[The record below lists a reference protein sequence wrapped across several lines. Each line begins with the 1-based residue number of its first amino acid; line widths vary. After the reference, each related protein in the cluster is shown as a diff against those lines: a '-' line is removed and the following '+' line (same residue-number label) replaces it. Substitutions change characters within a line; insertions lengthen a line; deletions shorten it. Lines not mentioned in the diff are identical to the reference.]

1 MDIIKFPT
9 ANNVA
14 ETFGSLDDRLLFDV
28 YSAPLEI
35 NGRQALAAPSGQQRV
50 VYREIDN
57 LNNPYQNGP
66 DYIALGV
73 VGDDYPVKS
82 HREYFPALLD
92 VLHDTLPR
100 EFVAGATVNTKVAHD
115 GAFALLDVALP
126 NSRVTIETRQGFR
139 TDIAM
144 RSIMWHGLA
153 GTHSNNVLFGN
164 IDFFCTNG
172 MVIGDFTRVKRK
184 NTKNFSLTR
193 FAREVEAATG
203 AWYEQART
211 LQIMANTVITIEQ
224 GRQVINDILGNTDPA
239 DRKKQRDSKA
249 DKMFTLFVDEA
260 QTRGANVFALLSAFT
275 NYSSHTDNG
284 FALRDTG
291 SDHGAVTMLNREVEV
306 AQWINNPAFTS
317 LYREAA

>member
-1 MDIIKFPT
+1 MEMIKFST
-9 ANNVA
+9 ANVA

-28 YSAPLEI
+28 HSTPLEI
-35 NGRQALAAPSGQQRV
+35 NGRQAVAAPSGQQRV

-57 LNNPYQNGP
+57 LNNPYQSGP

-82 HREYFPALLD
+82 HRDYFPEILE

-100 EFVAGATVNTKVAHD
+100 EFVADATVRTKVAHH

-126 NSRVTIETRQGFR
+126 NSRVAIETRQGFR
-139 TDIAM
+139 TDLAM

-153 GTHSNNVLFGN
+153 GTHSNNVLFGVF
-164 IDFFCTNG
+164 DFWCDNG
-172 MVIGDFTRVKRK
+172 MVAGDYARVKRK
-184 NTKNFSLTR
+184 NTKNFSLER
-193 FAREVEAATG
+193 FAAEVKAATG
-203 AWYEQART
+203 AWYEQARE
-211 LQIMANTVITIEQ
+211 LQVMANTVISIEE
-224 GRQVINDILGNTDPA
+224 GRQVINQIIGNTDPA
-239 DRKKQRDSKA
+239 DRKKQRESKA
-249 DKMFTLFVDEA
+249 DKMFTLFVEEA

-284 FALRDTG
+284 FALRETG

-317 LYREAA
+317 LYRDAA

>member
-1 MDIIKFPT
+1 MDMIKFPT
-9 ANNVA
+9 ANVA

-28 YSAPLEI
+28 YSTPVEI
-35 NGRQALAAPSGQQRV
+35 NGRQALRSPSGQQRV
-50 VYREIDN
+50 VYREVD
-57 LNNPYQNGP
+57 GFEGS

-100 EFVAGATVNTKVAHD
+100 EFVAGATVHTKVAHD

-172 MVIGDFTRVKRK
+172 MIVGDFTRVKRK

-193 FAREVEAATG
+193 FAREVEVATG

-239 DRKKQRDSKA
+239 DRKKQRDTKA
-249 DKMFTLFVDEA
+249 DKMFTLFVEEA

>member
-1 MDIIKFPT
+1 MDIIKFPA
-9 ANNVA
+9 ANVT

-28 YSAPLEI
+28 YSAPIEI

-50 VYREIDN
+50 VYRES
-57 LNNPYQNGP
+57 GAE
-66 DYIALGV
+66 YIALGV
-73 VGDDYPVKS
+73 VGEDYPVKS

-100 EFVAGATVNTKVAHD
+100 EFVADAIINTKVAHH

-126 NSRVTIETRQGFR
+126 NSRVAIETRQGFR

-172 MVIGDFTRVKRK
+172 MIVGDFTRVKRK
-184 NTKNFSLTR
+184 NTKNFSLQR
-193 FAREVEAATG
+193 FAREVEVATG
-203 AWYEQART
+203 AWYEQARE

-224 GRQVINDILGNTDPA
+224 GRQTINTILGNTDPA

-249 DKMFTLFVDEA
+249 DKMFTLFVEEA

-275 NYSSHTDNG
+275 NYSSHTNNG
-284 FALRDTG
+284 FALRETG

-317 LYREAA
+317 L

>member
-1 MDIIKFPT
+1 MDMIKFPT
-9 ANNVA
+9 ANVA
-14 ETFGSLDDRLLFDV
+14 ETFGSLDGRLQFDV

-73 VGDDYPVKS
+73 VGDDYPIKS

-100 EFVAGATVNTKVAHD
+100 EFVADATVTTRTAHH

-126 NSRVTIETRQGFR
+126 NSRVTIETRQGFQ

-153 GTHSNNVLFGN
+153 GTHSNNVLFGKV
-164 IDFFCTNG
+164 DFHCTNG
-172 MVIGDFTRVKRK
+172 LVIGDYARVKRK
-184 NTKNFSLTR
+184 NTKHFSLQR
-193 FAREVEAATG
+193 FEREVRAATG

-211 LQIMANTVITIEQ
+211 LQVMANTVITIEQ
-224 GRQVINDILGNTDPA
+224 GRQAINEIIGNTDPA
-239 DRKKQRDSKA
+239 DRKKQRESKA
-249 DKMFTLFVDEA
+249 DKMFTLFVEEA

-284 FALRDTG
+284 FALRETG

>member
-9 ANNVA
+9 ANVA
-14 ETFGSLDDRLLFDV
+14 DTFGSLDDQLLFDV
-28 YSAPLEI
+28 HSAPLEI

-82 HREYFPALLD
+82 HRDYFPALLD

-100 EFVAGATVNTKVAHD
+100 EFVADAIINTKVAHH

-126 NSRVTIETRQGFR
+126 NSRVAIETRQGFR

-172 MVIGDFTRVKRK
+172 MIVGDFTRVKRK

-193 FAREVEAATG
+193 FAREVEVATG

-211 LQIMANTVITIEQ
+211 LQVMANTVITIEQ
-224 GRQVINDILGNTDPA
+224 GRQVINDILGNTDPE
-239 DRKKQRDSKA
+239 DRKKQRETKA
-249 DKMFTLFVDEA
+249 DKMFTLFVEEA

>member
-1 MDIIKFPT
+1 MEMIKFPT
-9 ANNVA
+9 ANIA
-14 ETFGSLDDRLLFDV
+14 DTFGSLDDRLLFDV

-35 NGRQALAAPSGQQRV
+35 NGRQAVAAPSGQQRV

-57 LNNPYQNGP
+57 INNPYQNGP

-73 VGDDYPVKS
+73 VGEDYPLKS
-82 HREYFPALLD
+82 HRDYFPALLD

-100 EFVAGATVNTKVAHD
+100 HFVEGATVTTRTAHHD
-115 GAFALLDVALP
+115 AFALLDVALP
-126 NSRVTIETRQGFR
+126 NSRVAIETRQGFR

-172 MVIGDFTRVKRK
+172 MVVGDFTRVKRK
-184 NTKNFSLTR
+184 NTKYFSLQR
-193 FAREVEAATG
+193 FAREVEVAAG
-203 AWYEQART
+203 AWYEQARE
-211 LQIMANTVITIEQ
+211 LQVMANTVITIET

-239 DRKKQRDSKA
+239 DRKKQRESKA
-249 DKMFTLFVDEA
+249 DKMFTLFVEEA

-284 FALRDTG
+284 FALRETG

-317 LYREAA
+317 LYRDAA

>member
-1 MDIIKFPT
+1 MDMIKFPT
-9 ANNVA
+9 ANVA
-14 ETFGSLDDRLLFDV
+14 ETFGSLDDQLLFDV

-35 NGRQALAAPSGQQRV
+35 NGRQAVAAPSGQQRV

-73 VGDDYPVKS
+73 VGDDYPIKS

-100 EFVAGATVNTKVAHD
+100 EFVADATVTTRTAHH

-139 TDIAM
+139 TDVAM

-164 IDFFCTNG
+164 IDDFCTNG
-172 MVIGDFTRVKRK
+172 MIVGDFTRVKRK

-193 FAREVEAATG
+193 FAREVEVAAG
-203 AWYEQART
+203 AWYEQARE
-211 LQIMANTVITIEQ
+211 LQVMANTVITIEQ
-224 GRQVINDILGNTDPA
+224 GRQAINDIIGNTDPA
-239 DRKKQRDSKA
+239 DRKKQRESKA
-249 DKMFTLFVDEA
+249 DKMFTLFVEEA

>member
-9 ANNVA
+9 ANVA
-14 ETFGSLDDRLLFDV
+14 ETFGSLDDRLHFDV
-28 YSAPLEI
+28 HSTPLEI
-35 NGRQALAAPSGQQRV
+35 NGRQALRSPSGQQRV
-50 VYREIDN
+50 VYREVD
-57 LNNPYQNGP
+57 GFEGS

-172 MVIGDFTRVKRK
+172 MV
-184 NTKNFSLTR
+184 
-193 FAREVEAATG
+193 
-203 AWYEQART
+203 
-211 LQIMANTVITIEQ
+211 MAI
-224 GRQVINDILGNTDPA
+224 
-239 DRKKQRDSKA
+239 
-249 DKMFTLFVDEA
+249 
-260 QTRGANVFALLSAFT
+260 
-275 NYSSHTDNG
+275 SHG
-284 FALRDTG
+284 
-291 SDHGAVTMLNREVEV
+291 
-306 AQWINNPAFTS
+306 
-317 LYREAA
+317 

>member
-28 YSAPLEI
+28 HSAPLEI

-100 EFVAGATVNTKVAHD
+100 EFVADAIINTKVAHD

-224 GRQVINDILGNTDPA
+224 GRQVINDILGNTDPS

>member
-1 MDIIKFPT
+1 MDMIKFPT
-9 ANNVA
+9 ANVA
-14 ETFGSLDDRLLFDV
+14 ETFGSLDDRLHFDV
-28 YSAPLEI
+28 HSTPVEI
-35 NGRQALAAPSGQQRV
+35 NGRQALRSPSGQQRV
-50 VYREIDN
+50 VYREVD
-57 LNNPYQNGP
+57 GFEGS

-100 EFVAGATVNTKVAHD
+100 EFVAGATVHTKVAHD

-193 FAREVEAATG
+193 FAREVEVATG

-211 LQIMANTVITIEQ
+211 LQVMANTVITVEQ

-239 DRKKQRDSKA
+239 DRKKQRDTKA
-249 DKMFTLFVDEA
+249 DKMFTLFVEEA

>member
-1 MDIIKFPT
+1 MIKFPT
-9 ANNVA
+9 ANVA
-14 ETFGSLDDRLLFDV
+14 ETFGSLDDQLLFDV
-28 YSAPLEI
+28 HSAPLEI

-57 LNNPYQNGP
+57 LNNPYKNGP

-100 EFVAGATVNTKVAHD
+100 EFVVGATVNTKMAHH

-172 MVIGDFTRVKRK
+172 MIVGDFTRVKRK
-184 NTKNFSLTR
+184 NTKNFSLQR
-193 FAREVEAATG
+193 FAREVEVATG
-203 AWYEQART
+203 AWYRQARQ
-211 LQIMANTVITIEQ
+211 LQVMANTVITIET
-224 GRQVINDILGNTDPA
+224 GRQAINAIIGNTDPE

-317 LYREAA
+317 LYRDAA